1 MTHPFGRESFLCL
14 FPSVLLFWKSFSW
27 KWSEQTEELGEGSQF
42 GLEIFIFHSL
52 LNSESG
58 GNAWNDIFMEGSKVT
73 ESYPL
78 LHFGTQHFFP
88 IFGVLLSFQNH
99 RTENRKI
106 KNKSDCIKQ
115 FGFEWWL
122 INFSVKNNSCSP
134 AIQY

>member
-1 MTHPFGRESFLCL
+1 
-14 FPSVLLFWKSFSW
+14 VLLFWKSFSW

-42 GLEIFIFHSL
+42 GLEMFIFHSL

-99 RTENRKI
+99 RTVKQKREKLKI
-106 KNKSDCIKQ
+106 NL
-115 FGFEWWL
+115 G
-122 INFSVKNNSCSP
+122 V
-134 AIQY
+134 

>member
-1 MTHPFGRESFLCL
+1 M
-14 FPSVLLFWKSFSW
+14 
-27 KWSEQTEELGEGSQF
+27 
-42 GLEIFIFHSL
+42 FIFHSV

-99 RTENRKI
+99 RTENRKQKRDKL
-106 KNKSDCIKQ
+106 KNKSGCIKQ
-115 FGFEWWL
+115 FGFTF
-122 INFSVKNNSCSP
+122 FSKPQN
-134 AIQY
+134 